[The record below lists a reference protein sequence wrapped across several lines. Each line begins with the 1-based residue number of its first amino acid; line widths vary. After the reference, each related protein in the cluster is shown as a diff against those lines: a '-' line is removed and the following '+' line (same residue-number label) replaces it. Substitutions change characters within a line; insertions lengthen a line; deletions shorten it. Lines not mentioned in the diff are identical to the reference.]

1 MDTDY
6 NWNIGNLAY
15 PDIQK
20 YLQSKDIIMVPLAS
34 LEQHSLHCPLFTDMI
49 TAREVVRRAAA
60 EAEVLYT
67 PESWIGYSPH
77 HMGPPGQGLG
87 TITVRAQTFVD
98 LYYDIARSLIH
109 HGFNKIIFVTG
120 HASNMKIIDPL
131 LRRLR
136 YETNALVGVCR
147 PFAENYMGIIKDVL
161 EGPPEETPGWHAGEL
176 ETSQVMAHD
185 PKLVHM
191 ERAQP
196 YARTKTPAFL
206 PAAFVKKDGTPTV
219 EFEGHGF
226 YFVFPM
232 EHREF
237 SETGLIGNPFR
248 ATAEKGEECLRR
260 FGSYLARALK
270 ELSKVEVQVKNR
282 EWIDRV

>member
-1 MDTDY
+1 MVTDY
-6 NWNIGNLAY
+6 KWNIGNLTY

-20 YLQSKDIIMVPLAS
+20 YLQLKDIIMVPFAS
-34 LEQHSLHCPLFTDMI
+34 LEQHSYHCPLLTDTI
-49 TAREVVRRAAA
+49 GVREIVPRAAA

-67 PESWIGYSPH
+67 PESWFGYSPH

-87 TITVRAQTFVD
+87 TITVRAQTFVS
-98 LYYDIARSLIH
+98 LYYDVARSLIH
-109 HGFNKIIFVTG
+109 HGFNKIIFVNG

-136 YETNALVGVCR
+136 YETGALVGVCR
-147 PFAENYMGIIKDVL
+147 PYAENYLGLLADIL
-161 EGPPEETPGWHAGEL
+161 EGPREETPGWHAGEL

-185 PKLVHM
+185 ENLVHM
-191 ERAQP
+191 ERAP
-196 YARTKTPAFL
+196 KYSRTTTPAFL
-206 PAAFVKKDGTPTV
+206 PASFGKSDGTPEV
-219 EFEGHGF
+219 AFEGHSF

-248 ATAEKGEECLRR
+248 AKKEKGEEAFRR

-270 ELSKVEVQVKNR
+270 ELEKVEVKVKNR
-282 EWIDRV
+282 EWTDRA